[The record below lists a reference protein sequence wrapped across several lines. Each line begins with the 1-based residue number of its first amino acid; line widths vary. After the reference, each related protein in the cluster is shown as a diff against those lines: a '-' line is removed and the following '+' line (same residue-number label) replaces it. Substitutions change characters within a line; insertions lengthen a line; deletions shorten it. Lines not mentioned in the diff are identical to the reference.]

1 MCHHILHGSLPFSR
15 MGENRLSEQHSLA
28 DSCQILYSAL
38 PLQLCLSASMW
49 PTKDFVRVSL
59 VHIADVSNLPV
70 GLTLKDLRSDD
81 SVWTLCAV
89 E

>member
-1 MCHHILHGSLPFSR
+1 M
-15 MGENRLSEQHSLA
+15 SEHHSLT
-28 DSCQILYSAL
+28 DSCQVLYAGL

-59 VHIADVSNLPV
+59 VHIANVSNLPV
-70 GLTLKDLRSDD
+70 GLTLKDLRGDD